1 MAEMV
6 SDDNVVRVTAVANL
20 TCGQFVETDCGR
32 VGVVQNMEPVDA
44 GEVATVKI
52 RGIVK
57 APAGATLS
65 AGVSVDVNLT
75 AQTIIATGGA
85 GTYLGKLLY
94 DVTSGRDAFVDMNP

>member
-6 SDDNVVRVTAVANL
+6 SDDNVVRVTAVAEM
-20 TCGQFVETDCGR
+20 TCGQFAVADCGR
-32 VGVVQNMEPVDA
+32 VGVVQNMEPVDI
-44 GEVATVKI
+44 GEIATLKI

-57 APAGATLS
+57 APAGVSLS

-75 AQTIIATGGA
+75 AQTIIATGGS

>member
-6 SDDNVVRVTAVANL
+6 SDDNVVRVTAVAEMK
-20 TCGQFVETDCGR
+20 CGQFAVADCGR
-32 VGVVQNMEPVDA
+32 VGVVQNMEPVDP
-44 GEVATVKI
+44 GEIATLKI

-94 DVTSGRDAFVDMNP
+94 DVTSGRDAYVDMNP

>member
-6 SDDNVVRVTAVANL
+6 SDDDVVRLTAVAAL
-20 TCGQFVETDCGR
+20 KCGQFAVSHCGR
-32 VGVVQNMEPVDA
+32 VGVVQNMEPVDI
-44 GEVATVKI
+44 GEVATLKI

>member
-6 SDDNVVRVTAVANL
+6 SDDDVVRLTAVAAL
-20 TCGQFVETDCGR
+20 KCGQFAVSHCGR
-32 VGVVQNMEPVDA
+32 VGVVQNMEPVDI
-44 GEVATVKI
+44 GDVATLKI

>member
-6 SDDNVVRVTAVANL
+6 SDDDVVRVTAVAEML
-20 TCGQFVETDCGR
+20 CGQFAVADCGR
-32 VGVVQNMEPVDA
+32 VGVVQNKQPVDA
-44 GEVATVKI
+44 GEIATLKI
-52 RGIVK
+52 RGFVK
-57 APAGATLS
+57 APAGVSLS

-75 AQTIIATGGA
+75 AQTIIATGGS